1 MGQSTFPVPSSGSS
15 TSTVL
20 PVNASSVILDG
31 SLTSASTYTTT
42 VNGNG
47 GIAYLTASTNNATIT
62 IGGTA
67 YSVPAG
73 STKTSGVFGAS
84 TSVTVA
90 AQLGG
95 FPTSSS
101 SFTSITMPSASYWT
115 GFAYGNISG
124 TNYWVAIS
132 QSSSGAY
139 STNGTSWTATSLAYN
154 QSWTNVAYGNSTFV
168 AVQSSAGSATGIYSI
183 NGTSW
188 SGMTMASNT
197 NWDDVTYG
205 NGYFVAVGR
214 TTVSNYS
221 TNGTTWT
228 LSSLTSSQTWMGVS
242 AGNGI
247 YVAVSQ
253 TTVGNYSTSTSG
265 PTTWNTNTMP
275 SSGLNRVA
283 FGNGYFVATHG
294 GGNAAYSTNGASWTV
309 GGSAPSGD
317 SYQFITYQNGLFMM
331 SNNSGT
337 TNVAWSTNN
346 GITWSEGAYLPSAT
360 SSYGIGSGN
369 GTFIVGLGSSNP
381 GLFTQSAQMPVNFGI
396 YAGPTTIN

>member
-139 STNGTSWTATSLAYN
+139 STNGTSWTATSLIYGY
-154 QSWTNVAYGNSTFV
+154 SWTNVAYGNSTFV
-168 AVQSSAGSATGIYSI
+168 AVQSSAGNNTNIRSV

-188 SGMTMASNT
+188 SGVGFPVSS
-197 NWDDVTYG
+197 NWDDVCFG
-205 NGYFVAVGR
+205 NGYFLAVGR
-214 TTVSNYS
+214 VTTLCYS
-221 TNGTTWT
+221 SDGVTWT
-228 LSSLTSSQTWMGVS
+228 SASFSSNQTWMGGA

-253 TTVGNYSTSTSG
+253 STVGNYSTSTSG
-265 PTTWNTNTMP
+265 PATWNTNTMP
-275 SSGLNRVA
+275 SSYNRVA
-283 FGNGYFVATHG
+283 YGNGYFVAIG
-294 GGNAAYSTNGASWTV
+294 SSGSAYSTNGSSWTV
-309 GGSAPSGD
+309 GGAPASG
-317 SYQFITYQNGLFMM
+317 SYQYITYQNGLFMA
-331 SNNSGT
+331 SNNNSNN
-337 TNVAWSTNN
+337 NVAWSTNN